1 VIGITGS
8 SKTTL
13 ANLIPRFYDSTCG
26 TIKIGGID
34 IKTISL
40 KALRKYVAIVPQKA
54 SAFRMSIFDNIKFG
68 SDAGKDDV
76 ERASSIAQCDEFILN
91 KSQRFDTMISED
103 GKNLSGGQR
112 QRLSIARAVARK
124 PKILILDDSM
134 SALDNITEKKLALAL
149 KENLADTTTIVISQR
164 VSSLKFCDRIAVLS
178 GGKLIA
184 CGTHSDL
191 ILSSVDYQNIYNSQ
205 NMEETL

>member
-1 VIGITGS
+1 
-8 SKTTL
+8 
-13 ANLIPRFYDSTCG
+13 
-26 TIKIGGID
+26 
-34 IKTISL
+34 
-40 KALRKYVAIVPQKA
+40 
-54 SAFRMSIFDNIKFG
+54 
-68 SDAGKDDV
+68 
-76 ERASSIAQCDEFILN
+76 
-91 KSQRFDTMISED
+91 
-103 GKNLSGGQR
+103 
-112 QRLSIARAVARK
+112 
-124 PKILILDDSM
+124 SM

-178 GGKLIA
+178 NGKLIA